1 MRLIPLLSLIVAS
14 LLSLVSAAD
23 IQGSIAWNQHLTVQE
38 VLASSTAVVLD
49 TGEYRTLIRRDGSFV
64 LHDVKQ
70 GAYVLQ
76 VQSRTHIFDP
86 IYITVTNS
94 SIHLQP
100 YNPSHTPLTP
110 TSTTSSLPYPIQL
123 VPLARIQYYEQP
135 QGANIMGLLKNPMV
149 LMLAFTGIMAFVMPK
164 MLANMDLDPEEA
176 KEMAQMQQRLKGFQ
190 STDWSEKLAGALAG
204 KAADLQVAAQADT
217 QAAKAQGGQGGAA
230 RRRKGR

>member
-1 MRLIPLLSLIVAS
+1 MESTPHRYACTTPYTLDLDELTVPLK
-14 LLSLVSAAD
+14 
-23 IQGSIAWNQHLTVQE
+23 VQE
-38 VLASSTAVVLD
+38 VLAPSTAVVLD

-64 LHDVKQ
+64 LQVSPISRPCFESYPDPDTWYRHDVKQ

-86 IYITVTNS
+86 VSIPPPTIHTRTDTLHPQIYITVTNS

-110 TSTTSSLPYPIQL
+110 TSTTPSLPYPIQL

-164 MLANMDLDPEEA
+164 MLVRPPISPSSNFPIFPLYAPLSSHSA
-176 KEMAQMQQRLKGFQ
+176 FLLLH
-190 STDWSEKLAGALAG
+190 TDSHSPM
-204 KAADLQVAAQADT
+204 
-217 QAAKAQGGQGGAA
+217 
-230 RRRKGR
+230 